1 MVHVVETD
9 VLVVGGGGAAARAA
23 LEAVRAGVRVTMIMK
38 GRFGVGG
45 ATAYKVAETAG
56 LQAATGDDDPGDLP
70 EGHYQDIMA
79 AAQGMSDPKLSRIVA
94 EEAPKVIR
102 DLESFGVKFVRDAR
116 GRYIRSRT
124 CFSSRTLPPRCY
136 NVKDH
141 AHPILMGLKDQ
152 LIKTNAQVIENT
164 MLTRLIV
171 KDGACV
177 GATALNSQG
186 EFFGIRAGA
195 VVLATGGAGS
205 LFALNLNPPD
215 ITGDGYAAAYNAGA
229 ELTNMEFMQ
238 AGMGIVFPI
247 RTLLH
252 SWFSAPRPRLTNSEG
267 VEFLKDYIPKGVTAD
282 ACNDIRSTHYPFT
295 SLYLSKYIDIAI
307 KKEILQGR
315 GTPHHGVWADFSHL
329 SEDRFVEM
337 LVKSGRDKAE
347 ERWQITKEWYRSRG
361 FDFLSKPFEIS
372 LYGHA
377 INGGVLINEE
387 AESSIRSLFACGETA
402 AGPHGAD
409 RLGGNMLVTC
419 QVFGARAGI
428 FAALRSEAN
437 RADSTSDIFGEK
449 DQFQLPQRTG
459 ILPLSQVRD
468 ALQWAMWNHLL
479 VVRTEEGINSCL
491 KELERI
497 EVELLPQARIEGP
510 KEAGKYLELM
520 NLFQAAK
527 IICYAARMRKESRG
541 SHYRD
546 DFPRRDDANWDKSII
561 IRKTE
566 ETMVSS
572 FRKLGQS

>member
-1 MVHVVETD
+1 MVHFVETD

-38 GRFGVGG
+38 GRFGESG

-56 LQAATGDDDPGDLP
+56 LQAATGDDDPCDLA

-79 AAQGMSDPKLSRIVA
+79 AAQGMSDPKLSRILA
-94 EEAPKVIR
+94 EEAHKAIR
-102 DLESFGVKFVRDAR
+102 DLDSFGVKFLRDAQ
-116 GRYIRSRT
+116 GRYIRSRG
-124 CFSSRTLPPRCY
+124 CFSSRKLPPRGY
-136 NVKDH
+136 NVKEH
-141 AHPILMGLKDQ
+141 AHPIVVALKDQ
-152 LIKTNAQVIENT
+152 LTKTNAQIIENT

-171 KDGACV
+171 KDGSCV
-177 GATALNSQG
+177 GAIALNSQG
-186 EFFGIRAGA
+186 QFLGIRAGA
-195 VVLATGGAGS
+195 VVLGTGGAGS

-215 ITGDGYAAAYNAGA
+215 VTGDGYAAAYSAGA

-238 AGMGIVFPI
+238 AGMGVVFPI

-252 SWFSAPRPRLTNSEG
+252 SWFSAPRPRLTNSNG
-267 VEFLKDYIPKGVTAD
+267 VEFLKNYLPEGVTAE
-282 ACNDIRSTHYPFT
+282 ACYDVHSTHYPFT
-295 SLYLSKYIDIAI
+295 SLFISKYIDLAI
-307 KKEILQGR
+307 KKEILQDR

-329 SEDRFVEM
+329 SEDRLVEM

-347 ERWQITKEWYRSRG
+347 ERWQITKGWYRSLG
-361 FDFLSKPFEIS
+361 FDFLSGPCEIS

-387 AESSIRSLFACGETA
+387 AESSLRGLFACGETA

-428 FAALRSEAN
+428 FAALRSKEN
-437 RADSTSDIFGEK
+437 KADFSFDVVKEEG
-449 DQFQLPQRTG
+449 QFHLPQRTG
-459 ILPLSQVRD
+459 ILPLSQVRE

-491 KELERI
+491 QELERI
-497 EVELLPQARIEGP
+497 EAELLPRARIEGP
-510 KEAGKYLELM
+510 EEVGQYLELM
-520 NLFQAAK
+520 NLFQIAK
-527 IICYAARMRKESRG
+527 IICNAAGMRKESRG

-546 DFPRRDDANWDKSII
+546 DFPKRDDANWDKSII
-561 IRKTE
+561 IRKTGDK
-566 ETMVSS
+566 MASS